1 MPGHHLGEQTTAV
14 RVGACS
20 LANGNAVKHRA
31 DLVHGF
37 PLFSNVSLIDCREIV
52 SAADETEFQRRQTI
66 YCEGDPIRQILLLTS
81 GCVKITQVGLSG
93 AEVILRLVGP
103 RDVVGAVGG
112 GARVNH
118 CSTAR
123 ALRSSTA
130 LVWHADVFEDI
141 LHQFPTLRRNT
152 ARILDQR
159 LQEIEERFREVST
172 ERVAPRLSSQIA
184 RLLHQVGQ
192 YVNGTIDISLSREEL
207 AQLTG
212 TTLFTVSRLL
222 SDWEQRGI
230 VRTRRE
236 GLTVC
241 KLQALVELSESHDVS
256 LRTDGRGK
264 GRKDEC

>member
-1 MPGHHLGEQTTAV
+1 MPGHQPREQTTAV
-14 RVGACS
+14 RAEGCS
-20 LANGNAVKHRA
+20 LANQNAVRRA

-37 PLFSNVSLIDCREIV
+37 PLFSDISLIDCREIV
-52 SAADETEFQRRQTI
+52 SAADEREFLRRQTI
-66 YCEGDPIRQILLLTS
+66 YFEGDPIRQILLLTS

-112 GARVNH
+112 GAPVNH

-130 LVWHADVFEDI
+130 LVWAADVFEDI
-141 LHQFPTLRRNT
+141 LEQFPTLRRNT

-159 LQEIEERFREVST
+159 LGEIEERFREVST
-172 ERVAPRLSSQIA
+172 ERVALRLSSEIA

-192 YVNGTIDISLSREEL
+192 CVNGTIEISLSREEL

-236 GLTVC
+236 GVTVC
-241 KLQALVELSESHDVS
+241 QLQALVELSE
-256 LRTDGRGK
+256 RG
-264 GRKDEC
+264 